1 MTTDNYCPN
10 VIDALKKCK
19 KGQLQYD
26 SFWNDEG
33 KTEEIVNSVKQ
44 NLTTL
49 NLSSPLSSQNF
60 FTKEKL
66 NGLTDQLS
74 YEYCEDQ
81 NLNDEDQQSDE
92 IDHHLRFLLEKL
104 KIDISNNQDQIEVF
118 STPSTRSKLFDYE
131 QRREFDVQKK
141 VEEKKQEWDE
151 KQELFAKQCEEQMK
165 MIEKKFL
172 LESMHQLKAY
182 EKEYEQLE
190 NNFNKINFGKKNNL
204 ESQQNRGI
212 KMKEIEEKQKLLIR
226 QKELKKLQQMQYL
239 QKFDS
244 YRKEIDEIRRN
255 YETYLKEK
263 KVLIS
268 QDRIEHYRN
277 LMIGFDQDIEV
288 MLLSKKE
295 FQTSDVEFCENKLQQ
310 CKNNFEEFV
319 QQNEQIKTNESIK
332 LESNKSVIE
341 NKIIDGQEKYA
352 QTPSN
357 HQTKSNTISKA
368 SKSSSMVFINMQTKL
383 LKFEEFCQKFF
394 DDQSK
399 KQIRASIQIYI
410 RSIINTICNISV
422 EHLREKLL
430 KLLNLYQRK
439 QFEQNGQSISISE
452 ADFSYHFAINTA
464 VKHFINVATKHRSIS
479 LKLAPVIIILWAF
492 IPIFGDIFW
501 AHLVVACPYVIPYFP
516 DRNQFKN
523 DAEFAVICGYQLNKK
538 GQIESNESFHSRMFA
553 LIELYSAIIQCN
565 MVENNHPRDL
575 QYAWKWLATILNEE
589 PKEALTALL
598 LDAFISNSMHKL
610 YAMYGRQ
617 FEKLINFIRE
627 IFIDKIQSITA
638 AENRQSLM
646 KLQSMLDDLEKKL
659 ARKNLPKKASIDS
672 LRPSGLVPDQFFSKS
687 FIFK

>member
-1 MTTDNYCPN
+1 M
-10 VIDALKKCK
+10 K
-19 KGQLQYD
+19 
-26 SFWNDEG
+26 
-33 KTEEIVNSVKQ
+33 EIVNSVKQ

-277 LMIGFDQDIEV
+277 MMIGFDQDIEV

-464 VKHFINVATKHRSIS
+464 VKHFI
-479 LKLAPVIIILWAF
+479 VIL
-492 IPIFGDIFW
+492 
-501 AHLVVACPYVIPYFP
+501 
-516 DRNQFKN
+516 
-523 DAEFAVICGYQLNKK
+523 
-538 GQIESNESFHSRMFA
+538 
-553 LIELYSAIIQCN
+553 
-565 MVENNHPRDL
+565 
-575 QYAWKWLATILNEE
+575 
-589 PKEALTALL
+589 
-598 LDAFISNSMHKL
+598 
-610 YAMYGRQ
+610 
-617 FEKLINFIRE
+617 
-627 IFIDKIQSITA
+627 
-638 AENRQSLM
+638 
-646 KLQSMLDDLEKKL
+646 
-659 ARKNLPKKASIDS
+659 
-672 LRPSGLVPDQFFSKS
+672 
-687 FIFK
+687 